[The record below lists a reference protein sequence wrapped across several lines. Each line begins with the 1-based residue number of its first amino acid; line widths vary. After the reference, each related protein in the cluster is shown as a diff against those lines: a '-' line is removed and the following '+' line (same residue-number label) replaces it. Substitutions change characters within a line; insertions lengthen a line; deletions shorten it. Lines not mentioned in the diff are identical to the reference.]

1 MYIKPPHWDLLVIG
15 GDIAEMYAS
24 GVSHKLST
32 SVACHVKSSW
42 MMAFSLNFLLAKAK
56 NHARVVSSKTARFAK
71 GRSASGRSCMI
82 ARPKVKEVNKQ
93 SPLCGVSILSTL
105 DIWILAKRPPIM
117 PPGAGVSSNPLACR
131 AFRRMR
137 NSLSDI
143 GASKGHSDVLWCP
156 CIWHASQN
164 ALPKDFSPTFNLV
177 PPGVGVEHHLSQH
190 YLDRHHSKQ
199 AHMNLPK

>member
-15 GDIAEMYAS
+15 GDIAEMYSS

-82 ARPKVKEVNKQ
+82 ASPKLKEMNKQ
-93 SPLCGVSILSTL
+93 SPFSGVSILSTL

-131 AFRRMR
+131 AFRRTR
-137 NSLSDI
+137 NSLSEQTRSHMFEYQKQC
-143 GASKGHSDVLWCP
+143 GAARKFTSFRNS
-156 CIWHASQN
+156 
-164 ALPKDFSPTFNLV
+164 T
-177 PPGVGVEHHLSQH
+177 LSWTINSE
-190 YLDRHHSKQ
+190 YYIKI
-199 AHMNLPK
+199 N